1 MVKKIVTTTRI
12 IIITVEII
20 IIIIIIIT
28 TIAIIIIIVSR
39 GHEVPVRIRQGIAVP
54 HGQVRVFS
62 LGLQP

>member
-12 IIITVEII
+12 IIITVE
-20 IIIIIIIT
+20 IIIIIIT

-62 LGLQP
+62 LGWQP